1 MKILQ
6 VKSIFK
12 NVFFILCLTIS
23 LLQIYY
29 EIDNFLENKIFTSSS
44 IEDVKNAPIHLVFC
58 DSYPIEDR
66 VTRQNKQISSHQ
78 HFLFLDSRI

>member
-66 VTRQNKQISSHQ
+66 VTSQTNKYLHINI
-78 HFLFLDSRI
+78 FCF